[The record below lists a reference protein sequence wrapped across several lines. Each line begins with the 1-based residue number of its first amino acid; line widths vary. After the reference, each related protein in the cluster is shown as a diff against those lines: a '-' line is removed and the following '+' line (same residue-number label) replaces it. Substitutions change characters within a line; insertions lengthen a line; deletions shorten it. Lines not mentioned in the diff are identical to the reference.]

1 MSGIKDAKRRQQRR
15 RRKKKIQRLTVLFGS
30 LFLILLLVF
39 TIRGITQKS
48 NEKEKKEEKKTT
60 VKKEKI
66 DTSHVEV
73 KNLVIN
79 TKDNKKGKTKLAQ
92 SPSVLWVT
100 VHSEQTRISINRV
113 A

>member
-1 MSGIKDAKRRQQRR
+1 M
-15 RRKKKIQRLTVLFGS
+15 TVLFGS

-39 TIRGITQKS
+39 TVRGITNKS

-79 TKDNKKGKTKLAQ
+79 TKDNKKGKNK
-92 SPSVLWVT
+92 
-100 VHSEQTRISINRV
+100 TRTITISSIRK
-113 A
+113 AGADC

>member
-15 RRKKKIQRLTVLFGS
+15 RRKKKIQRLTVIFGS

-39 TIRGITQKS
+39 AVRGISHKI
-48 NEKEKKEEKKTT
+48 NEKEKKAEKKTT

-66 DTSHVEV
+66 DTSHVKV

-79 TKDNKKGKTKLAQ
+79 TKDRGSLRIGIGYFNTKDNIDKLVEA
-92 SPSVLWVT
+92 L
-100 VHSEQTRISINRV
+100 NNL
-113 A
+113 